1 LQPQRGLCWDIAWI
15 ADRSGLPGRQPV
27 ERSGLD
33 EVSKTYA
40 QNRHDAIT
48 ADVFGSP
55 VHVLDGEV
63 FWGHDRIELLAGAL
77 KSGRPPYSSEV
88 RGA

>member
-1 LQPQRGLCWDIAWI
+1 MC
-15 ADRSGLPGRQPV
+15 
-27 ERSGLD
+27 E
-33 EVSKTYA
+33 
-40 QNRHDAIT
+40 QNRHDAVT